1 MYDEQVNGCI
11 KPCIG
16 TMKPKDEKDIRL
28 QRILNGQA
36 GCSSSHITKAA
47 DGDAGDVQTDASV
60 PIDPTYD
67 PAELEE
73 CTAILDVAKYRPI
86 GR

>member
-1 MYDEQVNGCI
+1 MYDEQFNGCI